1 MYKKFRGA
9 ARKLRDDIIDNPI
22 LTKCALRMKV
32 RTSYED
38 THMNRKKTGKMKIV
52 DLHFCGCPIG
62 HGDLLPSWSL
72 KTKIFIVFDVR
83 FFQTELP
90 FISTRSVL
98 YATSNLKV
106 SFVGTFRIPP
116 LC

>member
-1 MYKKFRGA
+1 
-9 ARKLRDDIIDNPI
+9 
-22 LTKCALRMKV
+22 
-32 RTSYED
+32 
-38 THMNRKKTGKMKIV
+38 MKIV
-52 DLHFCGCPIG
+52 DLHTCGCPIG
-62 HGDLLPSWSL
+62 HADLFPSWSI

-90 FISTRSVL
+90 FISTRPDLYATYL

-106 SFVGTFRIPP
+106 SFVGTFRTPP